1 MTSDGSSGYKTEG
14 SKGQRSEYTVGQ
26 NHPKPN
32 YMRQEEEEESDV
44 EYLEDSNSSGRVS
57 PVDDLDD
64 IDIDDNTPPTRS
76 SAGTVE
82 VGCIEAVKTRG
93 QSSAGDIDT
102 KEDRFSHSQPASVH
116 SGGKRVCAVGE
127 EQDAGEAQE
136 VGGASGERPSSGI
149 SSLSS
154 SDTSALSKCCCSS
167 SVCLHHMGI
176 MTGVYGRV
184 MTNPAVVCG
193 CTTYMWLCMYVHMY
207 VHTYMQ
213 TYIHTLH
220 IHTYVHT

>member
-116 SGGKRVCAVGE
+116 SGGKRVYAVGE

-136 VGGASGERPSSGI
+136 VGGAPGERPSSGI

-154 SDTSALSKCCCSS
+154 SDTSALSKF
-167 SVCLHHMGI
+167 
-176 MTGVYGRV
+176 
-184 MTNPAVVCG
+184 AA
-193 CTTYMWLCMYVHMY
+193 
-207 VHTYMQ
+207 
-213 TYIHTLH
+213 
-220 IHTYVHT
+220 